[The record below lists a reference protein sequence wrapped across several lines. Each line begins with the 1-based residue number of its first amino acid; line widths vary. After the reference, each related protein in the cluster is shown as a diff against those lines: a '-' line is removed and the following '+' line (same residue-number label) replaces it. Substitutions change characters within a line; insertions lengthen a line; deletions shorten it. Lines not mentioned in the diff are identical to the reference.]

1 MFGVMG
7 DRYGRRLV
15 MVISI
20 VFFSV
25 GTLVCGFALGYII
38 MFIVRLVIG
47 MGMAGEYGFSVIYV
61 IESWLKYLRNKV
73 SGFLILGFF
82 VGVVVVVQVYSLV
95 VSVWGWRALF
105 FIGILLII
113 FVFWLR
119 KNISE
124 AEDWKEK
131 YVGKVLVRIMVDI
144 FYRGEYR
151 IVNIVMILAA
161 VIALWFCF
169 VGNL

>member
-1 MFGVMG
+1 M
-7 DRYGRRLV
+7 
-15 MVISI
+15 
-20 VFFSV
+20 
-25 GTLVCGFALGYII
+25 
-38 MFIVRLVIG
+38 
-47 MGMAGEYGFSVIYV
+47 
-61 IESWLKYLRNKV
+61 
-73 SGFLILGFF
+73 
-82 VGVVVVVQVYSLV
+82 

>member
-82 VGVVVVVQVYSLV
+82 VGVVVVV
-95 VSVWGWRALF
+95 
-105 FIGILLII
+105 
-113 FVFWLR
+113 
-119 KNISE
+119 
-124 AEDWKEK
+124 
-131 YVGKVLVRIMVDI
+131 
-144 FYRGEYR
+144 
-151 IVNIVMILAA
+151 
-161 VIALWFCF
+161 
-169 VGNL
+169 